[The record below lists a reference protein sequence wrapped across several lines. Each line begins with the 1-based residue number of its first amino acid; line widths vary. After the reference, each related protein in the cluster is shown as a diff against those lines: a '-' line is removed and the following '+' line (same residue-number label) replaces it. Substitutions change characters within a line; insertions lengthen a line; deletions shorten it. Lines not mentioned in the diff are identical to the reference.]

1 MPRYDYP
8 HGTALRVPCGQILGV
23 GYRNM
28 WSTIEPHQLGQWGAM
43 KLTEQLLADLDYL
56 EKIGMTVDQLR
67 SLPIIGPIVRKR
79 PPE

>member
-1 MPRYDYP
+1 
-8 HGTALRVPCGQILGV
+8 
-23 GYRNM
+23 
-28 WSTIEPHQLGQWGAM
+28 M